1 MVHERHKFTLFPP
14 SKFCMFMY
22 FFAVKSRGGKCKKRS
37 VFRAGKRPN
46 YVVEAG
52 GALSIKTISAEQRK
66 LRFPT
71 TLWAIEHEMA

>member
-1 MVHERHKFTLFPP
+1 MQ
-14 SKFCMFMY
+14 
-22 FFAVKSRGGKCKKRS
+22 KRS